1 MSQETLGSLIHRLRL
16 DKGIGVRELGRIVE
30 VTGVHIS
37 AIEKDKATPSPEL
50 LRKIAV
56 TLDADVDMLMN
67 RAKQI
72 DPEVI
77 KVIRK
82 NPYAV
87 HDFLRTAKKLKKEQ
101 WATLKK
107 EAEKLLE
114 KNT

>member
-1 MSQETLGSLIHRLRL
+1 MTPETLGKLIHRLRME
-16 DKGIGVRELGRIVE
+16 KKIGVRELGRMVN

-37 AIEKDKATPSPEL
+37 SIEKNKAMPSPGL

-56 TLDADVDMLMN
+56 RLDADVDMLMN
-67 RAKQI
+67 RAKQV

-77 KVIRK
+77 KVIRR

-101 WATLKK
+101 WNELKK
-107 EAEKLLE
+107 KAQEMLE
-114 KNT
+114 NN

>member
-1 MSQETLGSLIHRLRL
+1 MTQETLGQMIFRLRTE
-16 DKGIGVRELGRIVE
+16 KKMGVRELGRRVN

-37 AIEKDKATPSPEL
+37 GIEKDKATPSPEL

-56 TLDADVDMLMN
+56 ALEADVDKLMY
-67 RAKQI
+67 RAKQV

-87 HDFLRTAKKLKKEQ
+87 HDFLRTASNLKKGQ
-101 WATLKK
+101 WEELKK
-107 EAEKLLE
+107 EAQKMLE
-114 KNT
+114 QDK